1 MENIGR
7 TVVHTLGYNT
17 HGMVREA
24 GDLLLAQNK
33 WDGFEY
39 VVVDAGY
46 PLSEMDQWEANLVT
60 KQENSD
66 KIEEYAKT
74 IGANYLYIKN
84 KGVSGNWTQIA
95 QYACIGEDDIL
106 IGADPDERPV
116 KEEWVR
122 AVSEVMMAD
131 RNIAVCSLAMA
142 EQHELLKNPD
152 FIDEE
157 RIVAGHRVMYMK
169 ACMNWALIGL
179 SGKFINAVCIAKE
192 WGVPYPNTA
201 PMYGWIEGACWD
213 PIRFLNMRYVVL
225 LDYEVVHLASHP
237 LASAWKVWVTSKAYT
252 TKIGQVSFEKWLTMS
267 EAERNTDAV
276 EELIADGE

>member
-1 MENIGR
+1 MADTKR

-17 HGMVREA
+17 HGMVRKA

-46 PLSEMDQWEANLVT
+46 PLSEMSQMEASLVT

-66 KIEEYAKT
+66 KIEEYAKS
-74 IGANYLYIKN
+74 IDVSYLYIKN

-95 QYACIGEDDIL
+95 QYACIGDNDIL
-106 IGADPDERPV
+106 IGADPDERPQ

-122 AVSEVMMAD
+122 AVSEVMQSD
-131 RNIAVCSLAMA
+131 PKIAVCSLAMA

-157 RIVAGHRVMYMK
+157 RMVAGHRVMYMK

-179 SGKFINAVCIAKE
+179 SGRFINACK
-192 WGVPYPNTA
+192 GVPAPSNA

-213 PIRFLNMRYVVL
+213 PMRFLGMRYVVL

-237 LASAWKVWVTSKAYT
+237 LASAWKVWVTSKAYELGL
-252 TKIGQVSFEKWLTMS
+252 GQISFEKWLTMT
-267 EAERNTDAV
+267 EAERN
-276 EELIADGE
+276 GEVGLATMTEA